1 MSFFIQ
7 QAAEEVLEKYKLDRS
22 KVVVLGGSHG
32 GFLAAHLIGQ
42 YPVSKN
48 KTSRLQKAFFSEL
61 KQLTKI
67 EMHLSQIF
75 K

>member
-48 KTSRLQKAFFSEL
+48 ETTRLQKKFFF
-61 KQLTKI
+61 
-67 EMHLSQIF
+67 LS
-75 K
+75 